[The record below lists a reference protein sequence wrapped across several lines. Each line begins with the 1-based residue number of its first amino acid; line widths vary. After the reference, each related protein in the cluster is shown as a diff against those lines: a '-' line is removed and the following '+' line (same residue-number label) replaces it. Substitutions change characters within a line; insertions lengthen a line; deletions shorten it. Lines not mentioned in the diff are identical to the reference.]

1 MNFSIIK
8 KSQLEGDLRLDAEYY
23 QPEYLEVEKRLNSIT
38 TKSIDE
44 ISKSVVSFGAYSLTN
59 YIEWQETGIPYLN
72 VENIRDGVIDF
83 DNVKYISKEVDEILK
98 KSRVKEGQVI
108 ITMAG
113 TIGEAAVAHKIP
125 PRVNSNQATAKITL
139 KEGFSPYYLAA
150 FLNSYYGRKQTEREI
165 VSSVQP
171 NIFLWQIKNF
181 KVPIVSIEKQKE
193 IENIYKNGLDELESS
208 KSLYSQAENLLLE
221 ELGLKDFKL
230 EDDLF
235 YIVNLS
241 QIKSVHRTDA
251 EYFQPKYEKL
261 IEKIKKIS
269 KPLLEVVDNIPA
281 RFNPQSQQDKNFKY
295 VELEHINT
303 SIGII
308 DEDMEILGKE
318 APSRARR
325 ILKAGDVIV
334 SSVEGS
340 LEKVALVHKEQEG
353 YLASNGFFQFRPK
366 IKEFEYKGSSNEPP
380 IIETFIDLRNIVEVY
395 PEVLLVIAKSIVF
408 QMQLKKH
415 AAGTILTAIPKE
427 ALNKILIPILPG
439 DKQNDIRYLVQQS
452 HEARKKAK
460 ELLEE
465 AKQKVEKLI
474 EE

>member
-1 MNFSIIK
+1 M
-8 KSQLEGDLRLDAEYY
+8 
-23 QPEYLEVEKRLNSIT
+23 
-38 TKSIDE
+38 
-44 ISKSVVSFGAYSLTN
+44 
-59 YIEWQETGIPYLN
+59 
-72 VENIRDGVIDF
+72 
-83 DNVKYISKEVDEILK
+83 
-98 KSRVKEGQVI
+98 
-108 ITMAG
+108 
-113 TIGEAAVAHKIP
+113 
-125 PRVNSNQATAKITL
+125 
-139 KEGFSPYYLAA
+139 
-150 FLNSYYGRKQTEREI
+150 
-165 VSSVQP
+165 
-171 NIFLWQIKNF
+171 
-181 KVPIVSIEKQKE
+181 
-193 IENIYKNGLDELESS
+193 
-208 KSLYSQAENLLLE
+208 E

-340 LEKVALVHKEQEG
+340 LEKVALVHREQEG